1 MDRVTIVGDDCHAI
15 SSAVKESLK
24 RRIDCLIITGGLGP
38 TPDDKTLE
46 GVSLALDRKLEL
58 NAKALDMM
66 RKSYERLSIDYH
78 LNEFRQKMAM
88 MPKDSVPIQNVVG
101 IAPAVLIEVLS
112 TKPIGIQIFCLPGIP
127 AELKGIFSTGILP
140 VLKRYISTK
149 FYVIESTHE
158 IIGVGESMLSPFLLR
173 IKNLDSLKTTIYLK
187 THPRGYT
194 DDHKPRLQIQIV
206 SKGSDRKDVQT
217 KYREISRLLMDE
229 IDKLNGKL
237 MI

>member
-1 MDRVTIVGDDCHAI
+1 MRDDCHAI
-15 SSAVKESLK
+15 SSAIKESLE
-24 RRIDCLIITGGLGP
+24 RGIDCLIISGGLGP

-58 NAKALDMM
+58 NGKALDMI

-88 MPKDSVPIQNVVG
+88 MPEDSVPIQNVVG
-101 IAPAVLIEVLS
+101 IAPAVLIEVMS
-112 TKPIGIQIFCLPGIP
+112 TKPTGIQIFCLPGIP
-127 AELKGIFSTGILP
+127 AELKGIFSTGIITL
-140 VLKRYISTK
+140 LKRRISTK

-158 IIGVGESMLSPFLLR
+158 ITGVGESMLSPFLLR
-173 IKNLDSLKTTIYLK
+173 IKNLDPLRTTIYVK

-194 DDHKPRLQIQIV
+194 DDHKPRLQVQIV
-206 SKGSDRKDVQT
+206 SKGKDRRDVQT